1 MQAMGAFMNQARGC
15 VGCAATVLVLAC
27 CSDRAPS
34 GVATTSPAPPS
45 VSTLVSS
52 PPSSGAPRASDA
64 GAPKP
69 VIDYSVEY
77 TTEMRGV
84 ALVPGDALF
93 VSQEGLVEL
102 IPGSAEPGA
111 GIPRAEKVEPAALAE
126 LASVLGEAATQALE
140 SVPPLGEG
148 RISFVHIRSRDW
160 SKQLEL
166 ALPAPAQARP
176 LLDALGKLRAHA
188 QANGKPVEA
197 LAGYT
202 LVLKREDH
210 GARLVRHATLTV
222 KYDGTLELA
231 PPNGKPTQARLKPAD
246 MAPLASLLGS
256 PSLQALKCAP
266 AQGESQRWSLE
277 VTAPRASWK
286 VGCSVPMPLVAGLL
300 DHELWQLRYAA
311 KLPED

>member
-1 MQAMGAFMNQARGC
+1 MNQAQGC
-15 VGCAATVLVLAC
+15 VGCAVTVLVLAC

-34 GVATTSPAPPS
+34 GVATASPAPPS
-45 VSTLVSS
+45 APTPVASS
-52 PPSSGAPRASDA
+52 PAPSSSAARVADA

-84 ALVPGDALF
+84 APVPGDALF

-102 IPGSAEPGA
+102 IPGSGQPGA
-111 GIPRAEKVEPAALAE
+111 GIPRAEKVEPAQLAE

-160 SKQLEL
+160 SRQLEL
-166 ALPAPAQARP
+166 ALPAPAQAKP

-222 KYDGTLELA
+222 KYDGALELA

-246 MAPLASLLGS
+246 MAALASLLGS

-286 VGCSVPMPLVAGLL
+286 VGCSVPMPLVAGML
-300 DHELWQLRYAA
+300 DRELGALRYVA